1 MPILQP
7 LPLSSSRH
15 DVRPRPSPSSSFDPK
30 DRLCWVH
37 RVSKGSHQHYLWPAL
52 YYENWSE
59 ACHEL
64 SQVLTPDENRKLCL
78 QLYSHA
84 VDGTLSPTTVV
95 AQILLGTTSSASSEM
110 EFVELPADSDA
121 VFGQFFGGYFAQA
134 MEMASHPSCF
144 DHDKEWQLEFR
155 QAVDQA
161 VRLSKGETLV
171 TAAASSSS
179 SPVMMPAAAE
189 ANVPCEASVAANQE
203 APQGIA
209 LSGRP
214 SPGLTTISPSSS
226 SSQHET
232 PTRSNKSSHLTIMEQ
247 EQEQLKEQEQQR
259 TLFPR
264 TPRTTGSDDDA
275 SSSAPA
281 ATTVALTKVTP
292 YRTSSRSRRKAVRK
306 TDRLMPTSSKSH
318 KSLKRRH
325 DKDDNVNDHPVKKD
339 DEDDAFYAFRPL
351 ITLLTK
357 ELKWVYRPA
366 RDKIHAWVYLR
377 PGKDEKTGN
386 LLEDYFYEE
395 HQVVD
400 YCKAKNYKQVWQRLL
415 DNSQNNIN
423 HKDDDASCITPSPRK
438 KIRSTTA

>member
-95 AQILLGTTSSASSEM
+95 AQILLGTTSSSSSSEM

-134 MEMASHPSCF
+134 MQMASHPSCF

-171 TAAASSSS
+171 TAAAASSS
-179 SPVMMPAAAE
+179 SPVMTAAAE
-189 ANVPCEASVAANQE
+189 AKTPCEASVAANQE
-203 APQGIA
+203 APQGIS

-247 EQEQLKEQEQQR
+247 QDQDQEQQQSKEQEQR

-264 TPRTTGSDDDA
+264 SPHTTGSDDDD
-275 SSSAPA
+275 SSSAGA
-281 ATTVALTKVTP
+281 ATTLALTKVTP
-292 YRTSSRSRRKAVRK
+292 SRTSSRSRRKAVQK
-306 TDRLMPTSSKSH
+306 TDRLTPTSSKSR

-325 DKDDNVNDHPVKKD
+325 DKNDD
-339 DEDDAFYAFRPL
+339 DDAFYAFKPL

-357 ELKWVYRPA
+357 ELKWVYRRA

-377 PGKDEKTGN
+377 PGKDEKNGN

-400 YCKAKNYKQVWQRLL
+400 YCKANNYKQILQRLL
-415 DNSQNNIN
+415 DDSMNNIN